1 MNVKYLGKFQFSVT
15 FLIIINEGSHWRGDC
30 AGAST
35 ETCPHEAE
43 DQHHRLAQQG
53 GSGSGSACLLSCPK
67 YDYFL
72 FSWLQRSRKCSPQQ
86 LSQGRS
92 SPDWWRSSTWPTC
105 QSPQPGRWVLWWLL
119 TTKQIANSF
128 ISLNL
133 DGNGN
138 YGDNNGRSG
147 HVKGLWLLKVG
158 EKYAYLIKITDN
170 HSLQCWSNGQTVAVC
185 NSRPSLLLGICKK
198 TNKISRW
205 CHFAF

>member
-15 FLIIINEGSHWRGDC
+15 FVIIINEGSHWRGDC

-53 GSGSGSACLLSCPK
+53 GSGSGSACFLLSQIWLVSFQLIAEIKKVFASATVTGEEFPRLMAILNMTYLPK
-67 YDYFL
+67 STAGQVGSLMIVDDKTNCQLIHILEF
-72 FSWLQRSRKCSPQQ
+72 RRKWQLWWQQ
-86 LSQGRS
+86 
-92 SPDWWRSSTWPTC
+92 WPIWTC
-105 QSPQPGRWVLWWLL
+105 QR
-119 TTKQIANSF
+119 T
-128 ISLNL
+128 
-133 DGNGN
+133 
-138 YGDNNGRSG
+138 
-147 HVKGLWLLKVG
+147 
-158 EKYAYLIKITDN
+158 LITQGGAEICIFDKITDN

-198 TNKISRW
+198 TNRISRW